1 MTTSDTAREAYKRM
15 FPSSA
20 ALFQRA
26 RTTIPTG
33 ATHDGRLIDP
43 FPLYVTRAEGARKWD
58 ADGNELVD
66 YWMGHGALVL
76 GHNHPVVTNAI
87 IRQLSQGTHYGAAH
101 ELEVLWAE
109 QVARLVPSAE
119 AVRFTST
126 GTEATMLALREA
138 RAYTGRELAIRLAGH
153 FHGWHDYVM
162 IGWQYPF
169 DRPSSAGV
177 PKVIGE
183 SMLVAEPDY
192 ATSVR
197 RLLEEHPEQVAA
209 VILEPGGGS
218 NGVVPTSRELLAV
231 LRELCDEHGT
241 LLVFDEVIS
250 GFRFSI
256 GGVQSLYGVMPDLTA
271 LGKALSGGL
280 PGAAVVGRDDVMRVH
295 ESIGGD
301 ASVRVRHAGTFNANP
316 LSAAA
321 GIACLNVL
329 SEGSALEDASASGE
343 ELRRRLRN
351 VLIARGIPGVVVG
364 EWSAFQILLGEDME
378 QALKDVDVRE
388 ILAAREVRGAALRRA
403 MRTKGVD
410 LMNAGGFL
418 SIAHG
423 DEELERTIH
432 AFDASLEMLAAEG
445 EEVIWAHTRS

>member
-1 MTTSDTAREAYKRM
+1 M
-15 FPSSA
+15 FPSSR
-20 ALFQRA
+20 ALYQRA

-66 YWMGHGALVL
+66 FWMGHGALVL
-76 GHNHPVVTNAI
+76 GHNHPAVTEAVI
-87 IRQLSQGTHYGAAH
+87 EQLSRGTHYGAAH
-101 ELEVLWAE
+101 ELEVDWAE

-126 GTEATMLALREA
+126 GTEATMLAFREA
-138 RAYTGRELAIRLAGH
+138 RAYTGRDLVIRLAGH

-169 DRPSSAGV
+169 DRPGSAGV
-177 PKVIGE
+177 PKVVGD
-183 SMLVAEPDY
+183 SMLVAKPDY
-192 ATSVR
+192 PASVR
-197 RLLEEHPEQVAA
+197 RLLQEHPGQVAA

-218 NGVVPTSRELLAV
+218 NGVIPTSPELLTE
-231 LRELCDEHGT
+231 LRELCDEHGA
-241 LLVFDEVIS
+241 LLIFDEVIS
-250 GFRFSI
+250 GFRFSV
-256 GGVQSLYGVMPDLTA
+256 GGVQSLYGVTPDLTA

-295 ESIGGD
+295 ESVGGD

-321 GIACLNVL
+321 GIACLDI
-329 SEGSALEDASASGE
+329 LEHGTAIDDASAAGE
-343 ELRRRLRN
+343 ELRRRLRE
-351 VLIARGIPGVVVG
+351 VLAARGTAGVVVG
-364 EWSAFQILLGEDME
+364 DCSAFQILLGDDVE
-378 QALKDVDVRE
+378 QSLKNMDVRE
-388 ILAAREVRGAALRRA
+388 ILAAREVRGTALRRA
-403 MRTKGVD
+403 MRTQGVD

-423 DEELERTIH
+423 DEELERTAL
-432 AFDASLEMLAAEG
+432 AFDAALEMLEAEG
-445 EEVIWAHTRS
+445 LGS